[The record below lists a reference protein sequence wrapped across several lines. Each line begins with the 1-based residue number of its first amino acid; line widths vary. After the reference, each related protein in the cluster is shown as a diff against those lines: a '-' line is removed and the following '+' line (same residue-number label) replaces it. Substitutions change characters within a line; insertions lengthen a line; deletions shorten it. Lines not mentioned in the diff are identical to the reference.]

1 MKTVI
6 TYFLLLLPS
15 FFYGKTEKLPID
27 TVLFSSDSK
36 YVLAFDFFIDAYF
49 QKQVWHLY
57 DKENLDDNFNMNISQ
72 SILFEEGKFYAANYI
87 NTDDSNEV
95 IRNNKIKIKE
105 FLRKY
110 KLVDVAT
117 EITNNVSFKI
127 TICDSLIWK
136 EELSNEF
143 YNVQEVIDY
152 KIKIDYIF
160 NDNDTFF
167 TFYIPKVSVIFHNV
181 FQEDLNTTIN
191 QLKIKRP
198 EEIFDE
204 EYENLRMGVRKYHTT
219 IFYNHKNQ
227 YFINSNFA
235 IDSYSNIEV
244 ESEDE
249 GEGLV
254 VYTIYTVFGGFNYK
268 IRTVK

>member
-49 QKQVWHLY
+49 HKQVWHLY

-95 IRNNKIKIKE
+95 IKNNKIKIKD

-110 KLVDVAT
+110 KLVDVAK

-127 TICDSLIWK
+127 TICDSLYWE
-136 EELSNEF
+136 EELSNDLF
-143 YNVQEVIDY
+143 NVNEVIDY
-152 KIKIDYIF
+152 KIKISYVF
-160 NDNDTFF
+160 NDKDTFY
-167 TFYIPKVSVIFHNV
+167 TFFIPKVSAILLNV
-181 FQEDLNTTIN
+181 FQEDLNITLN

-198 EEIFDE
+198 EEIYDE
-204 EYENLRMGVRKYHTT
+204 EVENLRKGVRKYYTT
-219 IFYNHKNQ
+219 IFYSSKNQ

-235 IDSYSNIEV
+235 IDSYSNSVV

-254 VYTIYTVFGGFNYK
+254 VYTKYTFFQNIDFQ
-268 IRTVK
+268 IRTAK

>member
-110 KLVDVAT
+110 KLVDVAN

-127 TICDSLIWK
+127 TICDSLNWE
-136 EELSNEF
+136 EELSNDF
-143 YNVQEVIDY
+143 HDVKEVIDY
-152 KIKIDYIF
+152 KIKIDYVF
-160 NDNDTFF
+160 NEKDTFY
-167 TFYIPKVSVIFHNV
+167 TFYIPKVSAFSYNN
-181 FQEDLNTTIN
+181 FQVYIKTAID

-198 EEIFDE
+198 EEIYDE
-204 EYENLRMGVRKYHTT
+204 EVENLRKGVRKYYTT
-219 IFYNHKNQ
+219 IFYSSKNQ

-235 IDSYSNIEV
+235 IDSYSNSVV

-254 VYTIYTVFGGFNYK
+254 VYTKYTFFQNIDFQ
-268 IRTVK
+268 IRTAK

>member
-1 MKTVI
+1 MKIVI
-6 TYFLLLLPS
+6 TYLALLLPS
-15 FFYGKTEKLPID
+15 FFYGKKEKLPID

-49 QKQVWHLY
+49 HKQVWHLY

-72 SILFEEGKFYAANYI
+72 SILFENDVFYLADYI
-87 NTDDSNEV
+87 NTDDSSDV
-95 IRNNKIKIKE
+95 IKNNKIKIKD
-105 FLRKY
+105 FFKKY

-117 EITNNVSFKI
+117 EVTNNVSFKI
-127 TICDSLIWK
+127 SICDSLIRE

-152 KIKIDYIF
+152 KLKMDYVF
-160 NDNDTFF
+160 NNKDTFY
-167 TFYIPKVSVIFHNV
+167 TFYIPKVSAFSYNNCQVY
-181 FQEDLNTTIN
+181 LNSAIN
-191 QLKIKRP
+191 KLNIKRP
-198 EEIFDE
+198 EIIYDE
-204 EYENLRMGVRKYHTT
+204 EVENLRMGVRKYHTT

-235 IDSYSNIEV
+235 IDSYSNTEV

>member
-57 DKENLDDNFNMNISQ
+57 DKENLDDKFNMNIFQ
-72 SILFEEGKFYAANYI
+72 SILFEEGDFYAANYI
-87 NTDDSNEV
+87 NTDDSSEV
-95 IRNNKIKIKE
+95 IKNNKIKIKD

-110 KLVDVAT
+110 KLVDVAN
-117 EITNNVSFKI
+117 EITNDVNFKI
-127 TICDSLIWK
+127 TICDSLNWE
-136 EELSNEF
+136 EELSNELF
-143 YNVQEVIDY
+143 FGRSNKVVDY
-152 KIKIDYIF
+152 KIKINYIL
-160 NDNDTFF
+160 NTNDTF
-167 TFYIPKVSVIFHNV
+167 YIFHLPKVSALLYSD
-181 FQEDLNTTIN
+181 FQDNLNTFLK
-191 QLKIKRP
+191 QLNTKRP
-198 EEIFDE
+198 EEIYDE
-204 EYENLRMGVRKYHTT
+204 EVENLLKGVRKFYTT
-219 IFYNHKNQ
+219 IFYSSKNQ

-235 IDSYSNIEV
+235 IDNYLKTEIENVHEGVLAYSF
-244 ESEDE
+244 
-249 GEGLV
+249 L
-254 VYTIYTVFGGFNYK
+254 FNSLNFQ